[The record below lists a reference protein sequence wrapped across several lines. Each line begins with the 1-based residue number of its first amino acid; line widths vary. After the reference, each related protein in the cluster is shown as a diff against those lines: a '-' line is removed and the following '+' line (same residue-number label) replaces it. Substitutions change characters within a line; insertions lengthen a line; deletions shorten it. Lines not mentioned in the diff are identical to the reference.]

1 MSGKGVGAR
10 LNGRIVTSV
19 TDAEML
25 DLVVRAGGESARR
38 GYVLHRDVLRALYR
52 ALRSGL
58 VRSTS
63 AMWPMLEDLVVEWAR
78 ALKVPPFDGAAEDG
92 TGNLGVCIRCKA
104 GKGGRRQMRVELR
117 WRSGSVLRCSRCG
130 HAALSRQ
137 GIAPQSCGSTAPTRG
152 GTGR

>member
-1 MSGKGVGAR
+1 
-10 LNGRIVTSV
+10 
-19 TDAEML
+19 ML
-25 DLVVRAGGESARR
+25 ELVVRAGGESARR

-63 AMWPMLEDLVVEWAR
+63 ATWPMLEDLVVEWAR
-78 ALKVPPFDGAAEDG
+78 ALQVPPFDGAVDDG

-117 WRSGSVLRCSRCG
+117 WRSGSVLRCPACG
-130 HAALSRQ
+130 HAALSRNGTTPQ
-137 GIAPQSCGSTAPTRG
+137 PGQPKAPARE